1 MANAFKNYTRQS
13 IGTSANSVYN
23 PTSTG
28 IQSTII
34 GMTIANVGGTPIQVN
49 VFLNDSSANTYLIKN
64 ALVPVGGTIIPIGG
78 EQKLVMEQND
88 TLYVSSN
95 TASSA
100 DVILSVLEIG

>member
-13 IGTSANSVYN
+13 IGTTANSVYN
-23 PTSTG
+23 PTSSG

-34 GMTIANVGGTPIQVN
+34 GMTIANIGTTTISVN

-64 ALVPVGGTIIPIGG
+64 ALVPVGGTIVPIGG

>member
-28 IQSTII
+28 IQSTLI
-34 GMTIANVGGTPIQVN
+34 GMSIANIGTTPIQVN
-49 VFLNDSSANTYLIKN
+49 VFLNDTSSNTYLVKN
-64 ALVPVGGTIIPIGG
+64 ALVPVGGTLVPIGG
-78 EQKLVMEQND
+78 DQKLVMEQND

>member
-23 PTSTG
+23 PTTSG
-28 IQSTII
+28 MQSTVI
-34 GMTIANVGGTPIQVN
+34 GMSIANIGGTPISVN
-49 VFLNDSSANTYLIKN
+49 VFLNDSSANTYLIRN
-64 ALVPVGGTIIPIGG
+64 ALIPVGGTLIPIGG
-78 EQKLVMEQND
+78 DQKLVMEQND

-95 TASSA
+95 TTSSA